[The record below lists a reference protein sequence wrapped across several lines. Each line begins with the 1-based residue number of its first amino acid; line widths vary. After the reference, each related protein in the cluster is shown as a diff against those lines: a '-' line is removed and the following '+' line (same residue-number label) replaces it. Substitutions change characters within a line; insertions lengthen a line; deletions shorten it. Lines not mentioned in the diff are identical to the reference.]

1 MRIVSGKFKGKKL
14 DHPIDKI
21 TRPLKDMTKE
31 SIFNLLLHSKNYSI
45 NFKKLKVL
53 DLFSGSGSFGL
64 ECISRGSKNVYFFE
78 NYSEAIKILNKN
90 IKILK
95 DNQKFY
101 IMEHNCFD
109 YFNSNKN
116 LDTKFDIIFIDPP
129 YKELKINQ
137 LIENIIEKKILN
149 NDGVI
154 IVHRHKKDN
163 IKITNKLKVFE
174 ERTYGISKI
183 FFGN

>member
-1 MRIVSGKFKGKKL
+1 MRIISGKLKGKKL
-14 DHPIDKI
+14 YLPEDKK
-21 TRPLKDMTKE
+21 TRPLRDVVKE
-31 SIFNLLLHSKNYSI
+31 SIFNLIEHSKKINTSI
-45 NFKKLKVL
+45 QKSVVL